1 MTLFQ
6 IKEKWGVSLNTARDR
21 IRIMPGAEKKTF
33 GWEIPDVPMPPI
45 TSHKALMLLQFTEVY
60 REGGHPNLSR
70 TGLRECDIDPGYR
83 YLADMGYITKPSRT
97 ASITSLGRELMRKLS
112 SKKVENTVHAGLQVG
127 IAEVGV
133 EHKNV
138 TE

>member
-83 YLADMGYITKPSRT
+83 YLADAEAFQQKGGEHSACWAP
-97 ASITSLGRELMRKLS
+97 GRHCRGRSGAQKRD
-112 SKKVENTVHAGLQVG
+112 
-127 IAEVGV
+127 GV
-133 EHKNV
+133 ICLRQNHRAF
-138 TE
+138 